1 MTEAIIRVNKEVGI
15 QKPFFDYYF
24 VNVGYYFKVSC
35 LLSNLLFLPKLSP
48 GALATRFFI

>member
-24 VNVGYYFKVSC
+24 INVGYDFKVSC
-35 LLSNLLFLPKLSP
+35 LLSKLLSF
-48 GALATRFFI
+48 T